1 MTIKGDV
8 SGLYGIGFDLGGAV
22 QPMQSMVTAINKTVE
37 ALVSDAGW
45 RGDAADSFRAAWE
58 ADSTAIGVVAKAV
71 GEAEGAINE
80 LATSLSSAINAL
92 SDAKDAAV
100 AKGLKFGADDIPL
113 PTTDGATLTTYEN
126 AAKAA
131 MKQASDARELAK
143 QKLYP
148 LLALCDPS
156 TPGGASLLGDADAA
170 SLAALLHDYFYLPEG
185 MAKSAHD
192 KRIRRLQAKY
202 GDAKEAR
209 RIETDPKIRKQLT
222 QDMKGIR
229 DALKSE
235 RADLAVAEF
244 FGNDVKLGKWFN
256 RTPADL
262 LKNMGAV
269 DRWVRIAD
277 QVPYL
282 DIAAAT
288 FGTYATA
295 REDHNRGWSWTHSIA
310 ADGGANLVGIAAEVA
325 SAETG
330 PFAPLIGYAAS
341 SLATEFTH
349 STHWSKN
356 IHDDGVVLGVGYS
369 LAQGTWHTIKSDF
382 ADEGAK
388 VISSIA
394 DPVGT
399 AKGMWQ
405 GIFG

>member
-22 QPMQSMVTAINKTVE
+22 QPMQGMVTALNNTVE
-37 ALVSDAGW
+37 ATVSDTGW
-45 RGDAADSFRAAWE
+45 RGDAADSFRGAWE
-58 ADSTAIGVVAKAV
+58 RDSTVIGVVAKAAS
-71 GEAEGAINE
+71 EAEGAINE
-80 LATSLSSAINAL
+80 LATSLRSAINAL
-92 SDAKDAAV
+92 SDAKDTAV
-100 AKGLKFGADDIPL
+100 AKGLKFGPDDIPL
-113 PTTDGATLTTYEN
+113 PTTDGAALTTYEN
-126 AAKAA
+126 AVKAA

-192 KRIRRLQAKY
+192 KEIRELEKKY
-202 GDAKEAR
+202 GRTKAAR
-209 RIETDPKIRKQLT
+209 GMATDPEMRKQLT
-222 QDMKGIR
+222 QELKGIR
-229 DALKSE
+229 DSLKSE
-235 RADLAVAEF
+235 RAELAVAEF

-256 RTPADL
+256 RTPAGL
-262 LKNMGAV
+262 LKNMGAA
-269 DRWVRIAD
+269 DHWVQIAD

-282 DIAAAT
+282 DVAAAT
-288 FGTYATA
+288 FGTYVMAQ
-295 REDHNRGWSWTHSIA
+295 EDHNRGWSWTHAIA

-325 SAETG
+325 AAETG

-341 SLATEFTH
+341 SLVTEFTH

-356 IHDDGVVLGVGYS
+356 IHDEGVVVGVGHS
-369 LAQGTWHTIKSDF
+369 LLQGTWHTVKSDF
-382 ADEGAK
+382 VDEGAK

-399 AKGMWQ
+399 AKGMWH